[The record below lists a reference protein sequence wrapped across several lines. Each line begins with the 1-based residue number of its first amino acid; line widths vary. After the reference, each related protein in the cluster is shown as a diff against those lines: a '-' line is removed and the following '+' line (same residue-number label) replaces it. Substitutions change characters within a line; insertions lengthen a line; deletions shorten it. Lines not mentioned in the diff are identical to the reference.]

1 MLSTSV
7 RWKKGA
13 GPLQNCLSKVRKSI
27 AISDGP
33 SLIYRVRD
41 AHVGLQTWAYKQHL
55 SHTHREEQQ
64 NPLQCEKRAT
74 GQRVPGSL
82 ARAYLGH
89 RVTERGEIVLLHK
102 TSHSGALR
110 FKWFPGKQS
119 LWAVA
124 QHCRLPLTWSQGM
137 DVSFGTIS
145 HRSCQASGK
154 QNGKSC
160 LRVVQIRLGSWLGSC
175 FMVWFMVQAVVI
187 TGMMSD
193 CKPDSRFRA
202 LTSGAAFCSL
212 KGWWIGDKM

>member
-74 GQRVPGSL
+74 GQWVPGSL

-102 TSHSGALR
+102 AS
-110 FKWFPGKQS
+110 
-119 LWAVA
+119 
-124 QHCRLPLTWSQGM
+124 HCRLSLTWSQAM

-145 HRSCQASGK
+145 HRSCQVSGK

-212 KGWWIGDKM
+212 KSWWIGDKM